1 MAFCVPTYQDP
12 GLPHSATS
20 YQLRRKMGFP
30 ASLVSLQKVLVTY
43 IVLGGGGYG
52 GGRGEGLLGQGTV
65 VLGGQGGAVQ

>member
-1 MAFCVPTYQDP
+1 
-12 GLPHSATS
+12 
-20 YQLRRKMGFP
+20 MGFP

-43 IVLGGGGYG
+43 IVLGCGGYG